1 MREEGGRAG
10 CQGTEVLHRLEPR
23 LVDVPGLLG
32 RIWDISLLSQSGISD
47 RACLRGATRVTP
59 RVLAG
64 MEFRPAISSD
74 LKVMEGGV
82 FEPRRLGL
90 RERWDARAAA
100 AGPGPR

>member
-1 MREEGGRAG
+1 
-10 CQGTEVLHRLEPR
+10 
-23 LVDVPGLLG
+23 
-32 RIWDISLLSQSGISD
+32 
-47 RACLRGATRVTP
+47 VTP

>member
-1 MREEGGRAG
+1 MDDES
-10 CQGTEVLHRLEPR
+10 TT
-23 LVDVPGLLG
+23 D
-32 RIWDISLLSQSGISD
+32 D
-47 RACLRGATRVTP
+47 GATRP
-59 RVLAG
+59 DADG

-100 AGPGPR
+100 AGPGPRGVTRASGSGSG